1 MIRKLQEPDLTAA
14 RPNKLNDWKAT
25 DSAGGVKRFPM
36 VIRNKGVVL
45 WDVDTQF
52 DFLLP
57 GGRLY
62 VPGAERILPN
72 LRLLAALAAERAVP
86 VISSTCAH
94 LPGDPELKIY
104 GEHCMLGT
112 PGQQKVPETLLPHR
126 FTVPNRPILLPRLDP
141 FQQIIL
147 EKQAFDVF
155 TNPNTDEVVHRLGE
169 GLRVVL
175 YGVTTEICVA
185 RAANSLLDRGHQVQL
200 VKEATAALDLRRA
213 RAVLR
218 SFVDRGGRLVSV
230 NDIATHAR
238 AA

>member
-72 LRLLAALAAERAVP
+72 LRLLASMAAEQAVP

-126 FTVPNRPILLPRLDP
+126 FTVPNRPILLPRLDL

-155 TNPNTDEVVHRLGE
+155 SNPNTEEVVHRLGE

>member
-1 MIRKLQEPDLTAA
+1 
-14 RPNKLNDWKAT
+14 
-25 DSAGGVKRFPM
+25 M

-45 WDVDTQF
+45 WDVDTQL

-72 LRLLAALAAERAVP
+72 LRFLASLAAEQAVP

-126 FTVPNRPILLPRLDP
+126 FTVPNRPILLPRLDL

-155 TNPNTDEVVHRLGE
+155 TNPNTEEVVHRLGE

-185 RAANSLLDRGHQVQL
+185 RAANSLLERGHQVQL

>member
-1 MIRKLQEPDLTAA
+1 
-14 RPNKLNDWKAT
+14 
-25 DSAGGVKRFPM
+25 M
-36 VIRNKGVVL
+36 VTRNKGVVF

-72 LRLLAALAAERAVP
+72 LRLLASLAAEQAVP

-169 GLRVVL
+169 GHRVVL
-175 YGVTTEICVA
+175 YGVTTDLCVA
-185 RAANSLLDRGHQVQL
+185 RAANSLLDRGHQVHL

-218 SFVDRGGRLVSV
+218 SFIDRGGRLVSI